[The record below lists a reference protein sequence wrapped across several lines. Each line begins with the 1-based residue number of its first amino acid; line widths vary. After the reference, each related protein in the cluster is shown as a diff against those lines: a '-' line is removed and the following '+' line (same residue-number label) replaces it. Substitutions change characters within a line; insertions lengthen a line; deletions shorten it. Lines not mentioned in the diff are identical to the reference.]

1 MPVARDTNEQT
12 TITSSTPTHA
22 WYKIINN
29 DTRRYI
35 AKFQLYTGGAS
46 LHGRTWRLTNAG

>member
-1 MPVARDTNEQT
+1 MPVPRDTNEQT